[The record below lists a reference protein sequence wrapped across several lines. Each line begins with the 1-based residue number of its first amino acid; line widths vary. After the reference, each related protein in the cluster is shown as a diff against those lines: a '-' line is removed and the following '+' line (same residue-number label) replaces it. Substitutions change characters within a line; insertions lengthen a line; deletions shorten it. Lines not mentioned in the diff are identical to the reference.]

1 MMNNSTSDQLLSFIR
16 ESTCSFLA
24 VKTASELLTK
34 NGYKKLGENEKWE
47 LTPGGRYY
55 VTRNQSAIIAF
66 NIPSDTSSLS
76 FMISASHSDSP
87 CFKVKHNP
95 ETDASGYT
103 KINVEAYGGMLR
115 ATWLDRPLSA
125 SGRVTYLDGS
135 KVVSKLID
143 LKKPLFMIPSVAI
156 HMNRSANE
164 NASYNLATD
173 MQPITGTS
181 LCKGSF
187 MRLVSESAGVNEGDI
202 ISHELFLYP
211 VDNGTVWGANDEFVS
226 SPRLDDLQCAY
237 ASLRA
242 LTETEASGAVAVAY
256 VSDNE
261 EVGSGTKQ
269 GADSTFLYDTL
280 SRINACL
287 GSDDNALKQALA
299 SSFMVSADNAHAV
312 HPNHPEY
319 ADGSHRP
326 VMNGGIVI
334 KHAASQTYTT
344 DAISSAL
351 FTALC
356 KKADVPLQHF
366 VNRSDMRGGSTLGNI
381 SGTHVSINTV
391 DIGLPQL
398 AMHSSYETAGV
409 KDTDYLISALK
420 MLFTS
425 SINMTADG
433 EYEVK

>member
-1 MMNNSTSDQLLSFIR
+1 MNNTTSNQLLSFISA
-16 ESTCSFLA
+16 STCSFLA
-24 VKTASELLTK
+24 VKTASNLLDK
-34 NGYKKLGENEKWE
+34 SGYKKLGENDKWE
-47 LTPGGRYY
+47 LVPGGRYY

-66 NIPSDTSSLS
+66 NIPNECSALS

-115 ATWLDRPLSA
+115 STWLDRPLSA
-125 SGRVTYLDGS
+125 SGRVTCLEGS
-135 KVVSKLID
+135 KVVSTVID

-181 LCKGSF
+181 LSKGSF
-187 MRLVSESAGVNEGDI
+187 MKLISESIGVNEGDVI
-202 ISHELFLYP
+202 DHELFLYP
-211 VDNGTVWGANDEFVS
+211 VDNGTVWGANDEFIS

-242 LTETEASGAVAVAY
+242 LTEANNGSAVAVAY
-256 VSDNE
+256 VADNE

-269 GADSTFLYDTL
+269 GADSTFLSDTL
-280 SRINACL
+280 SRISACL
-287 GSDDNALKQALA
+287 GNDENGLRQALA

-319 ADGSHRP
+319 ADGGHRP

-344 DAISSAL
+344 DAISSAI

-398 AMHSSYETAGV
+398 AMHSCYETAGV

-425 SINMTADG
+425 SINMTSDG

>member
-1 MMNNSTSDQLLSFIR
+1 MNNSTSNQLLSFISD
-16 ESTCSFLA
+16 STCSFLA
-24 VKTASELLTK
+24 VKSASDLLDSY
-34 NGYKKLGENEKWE
+34 GYKKLGENEKWV
-47 LTPGGRYY
+47 LVPGGRYY

-66 NIPSDTSSLS
+66 NLPEVCSSPS

-125 SGRVTYLDGS
+125 SGRVTYMSGN

-181 LCKGSF
+181 SAKGSL
-187 MRLVSESAGVNEGDI
+187 MKTVSECVGISEGDI

-211 VDNGTVWGANDEFVS
+211 VDNGTVWGANDEFIS

-242 LTETEASGAVAVAY
+242 LIESKCGSSVAVAY
-256 VSDNE
+256 IADNE

-269 GADSTFLYDTL
+269 GADSAFLYDTL
-280 SRINACL
+280 SRISHCL
-287 GSDDNALKQALA
+287 GGDENTLKQALA

-312 HPNHPEY
+312 HPNHTEY

-344 DAISSAL
+344 DAVSSAL
-351 FTALC
+351 FTAIC

-398 AMHSSYETAGV
+398 AMHSCYETAGV

-420 MLFTS
+420 MLFSS
-425 SINMTADG
+425 SINMTNDG
-433 EYEVK
+433 EYELK

>member
-1 MMNNSTSDQLLSFIR
+1 MNNTTSNQLLSFI
-16 ESTCSFLA
+16 SNSNCSFLA
-24 VKTASELLTK
+24 VKTASELLEES
-34 NGYKKLGENEKWE
+34 GYKKLGENEKWD
-47 LTPGGRYY
+47 LVAGGRYY

-66 NIPSDTSSLS
+66 NIPECTSSLS

-135 KVVSKLID
+135 MVVSKIID

-181 LCKGSF
+181 LSKGSF
-187 MRLVSESAGVNEGDI
+187 MKLVSDCVGVSESNI
-202 ISHELFLYP
+202 ISHEMFLYP
-211 VDNGTVWGANDEFVS
+211 VDSGTVWGANDEFVS

-242 LTETEASGAVAVAY
+242 LTEANNGSAVAVAY

-280 SRINACL
+280 SRIASCFGNDENGL
-287 GSDDNALKQALA
+287 RQALA

-344 DAISSAL
+344 DAISSAI

-425 SINMTADG
+425 SINMTSDG
-433 EYEVK
+433 EYEIK

>member
-1 MMNNSTSDQLLSFIR
+1 MNNSTSNQLLSFIGN
-16 ESTCSFLA
+16 STCSFLA
-24 VKTASELLTK
+24 VKTASEML
-34 NGYKKLGENEKWE
+34 NESGYKKLGENEKWE
-47 LTPGGRYY
+47 LVPGGRYY

-66 NIPSDTSSLS
+66 NIPEITSYLS

-125 SGRVTYLDGS
+125 SGRVTYTDGS

-156 HMNRSANE
+156 HMNRNANE

-181 LCKGSF
+181 LSKGSL
-187 MRLVSESAGVNEGDI
+187 MKLVAENAGVSEGDI

-211 VDNGTVWGANDEFVS
+211 FDKGTIWGANDEFVS

-242 LTETEASGAVAVAY
+242 LTEANSGNAVAVAY

-280 SRINACL
+280 SRINACFGNDENGL
-287 GSDDNALKQALA
+287 RQALA

-319 ADGSHRP
+319 ADGGHRP

-344 DAISSAL
+344 DAISSAI

-409 KDTDYLISALK
+409 LDTDYLISALK

-425 SINMTADG
+425 SVNMTADG
-433 EYEVK
+433 EYEIK

>member
-1 MMNNSTSDQLLSFIR
+1 MNNSTSNQLLGFIG

-24 VKTASELLTK
+24 VKTASELLEK
-34 NGYKKLGENEKWE
+34 GGYKKLGENEKWD
-47 LTPGGRYY
+47 LTPGGRYF

-66 NIPSDTSSLS
+66 NIPKSISSLS

-87 CFKVKHNP
+87 CFKIKHNP

-115 ATWLDRPLSA
+115 STWLDRPLSA
-125 SGRVTYLDGS
+125 SGRVTYADGN

-143 LKKPLFMIPSVAI
+143 LKKPLFMIPSTAI

-181 LCKGSF
+181 SAKGSL
-187 MRLVSESAGVNEGDI
+187 MKLISESIGVAESDI
-202 ISHELFLYP
+202 IGHELFLYP
-211 VDNGTVWGANDEFVS
+211 VDNGTIWGANDEFVS

-242 LTETEASGAVAVAY
+242 LTEAENASAVAVAY
-256 VSDNE
+256 VADNE

-280 SRINACL
+280 SRISACL
-287 GSDDNALKQALA
+287 GNDENEFRQALA

-344 DAISSAL
+344 DAVSSAI

-366 VNRSDMRGGSTLGNI
+366 ANRSDMRGGSTLGNI

-425 SINMTADG
+425 SINMTGDG
-433 EYEVK
+433 EYEVR

>member
-1 MMNNSTSDQLLSFIR
+1 MKLVSD
-16 ESTCSFLA
+16 C
-24 VKTASELLTK
+24 V
-34 NGYKKLGENEKWE
+34 G
-47 LTPGGRYY
+47 
-55 VTRNQSAIIAF
+55 
-66 NIPSDTSSLS
+66 
-76 FMISASHSDSP
+76 
-87 CFKVKHNP
+87 
-95 ETDASGYT
+95 
-103 KINVEAYGGMLR
+103 
-115 ATWLDRPLSA
+115 
-125 SGRVTYLDGS
+125 
-135 KVVSKLID
+135 
-143 LKKPLFMIPSVAI
+143 
-156 HMNRSANE
+156 
-164 NASYNLATD
+164 
-173 MQPITGTS
+173 
-181 LCKGSF
+181 
-187 MRLVSESAGVNEGDI
+187 VSESDI
-202 ISHELFLYP
+202 ISHEMFLYP
-211 VDNGTVWGANDEFVS
+211 VDSGTVWGANDEIVT

-242 LTETEASGAVAVAY
+242 LTEANNGSAVAVAY

-280 SRINACL
+280 SRIAACFGNDENGL
-287 GSDDNALKQALA
+287 RQALA

-344 DAISSAL
+344 DAISSAI

-425 SINMTADG
+425 SINMTSDG
-433 EYEVK
+433 EYEVT

>member
-1 MMNNSTSDQLLSFIR
+1 MNNSTSNQLLSFISS
-16 ESTCSFLA
+16 STCSFLA
-24 VKTASELLTK
+24 VKTSSELLDK
-34 NGYKKLGENEKWE
+34 NGYERLGENEKWS
-47 LTPGGRYY
+47 LKAGGRYY
-55 VTRNQSAIIAF
+55 VTRNQSAMIAF
-66 NIPSDTSSLS
+66 NIPSNASSLS

-95 ETDASGYT
+95 ETDAVGYT

-125 SGRVTYLDGS
+125 SGRVTYTDGC
-135 KVVSKLID
+135 KVVSRLID
-143 LKKPLFMIPSVAI
+143 LKKPLFMIPSITI

-164 NASYNLATD
+164 NATYNLAAD

-181 LCKGSF
+181 LARGSL
-187 MRLVSESAGVNEGDI
+187 MKLVAESAKVDEKDI

-211 VDNGTVWGANDEFVS
+211 VDNGTVWGANDEFIS

-242 LTETEASGAVAVAY
+242 LTEAECGNAVAVAY

-269 GADSTFLYDTL
+269 GADSSFLYDTL

-287 GSDDNALKQALA
+287 GNDENGLKQALA

-319 ADGSHRP
+319 ADASHRP
-326 VMNGGIVI
+326 VINGGIVI

-344 DAISSAL
+344 DAISSAI
-351 FTALC
+351 FAVLC

-409 KDTDYLISALK
+409 KDTDYLIAALK
-420 MLFTS
+420 ALFAS
-425 SINMTADG
+425 QINMADDG
-433 EYEVK
+433 EYEIL

>member
-1 MMNNSTSDQLLSFIR
+1 MNNSTSNQLLSFIG

-24 VKTASELLTK
+24 VKTASELLEK
-34 NGYKKLGENEKWE
+34 GGYKKLGENEKWD
-47 LTPGGRYY
+47 LTPGGRYF

-66 NIPSDTSSLS
+66 NIPKSISSLS

-87 CFKVKHNP
+87 CFKVKHSP

-115 ATWLDRPLSA
+115 STWLDRPLSA
-125 SGRVTYLDGS
+125 SGRVTYSDGN

-143 LKKPLFMIPSVAI
+143 LKKPLFMIPSAAI

-181 LCKGSF
+181 SANGSL
-187 MRLVSESAGVNEGDI
+187 MKLISESIGVAESDI
-202 ISHELFLYP
+202 IGHELFLYP
-211 VDNGTVWGANDEFVS
+211 IDNGTIWGANDEFVS
-226 SPRLDDLQCAY
+226 SARLDDLQCAY

-242 LTETEASGAVAVAY
+242 LTEAENASAVAVAY
-256 VSDNE
+256 VADNE

-269 GADSTFLYDTL
+269 GADSTFLYDAL
-280 SRINACL
+280 SRISACF
-287 GSDDNALKQALA
+287 GNDENEFRQALA

-344 DAISSAL
+344 DAVSSAI

-398 AMHSSYETAGV
+398 AMHSCYETAGV

-425 SINMTADG
+425 SINMTGDG
-433 EYEVK
+433 EYEVR

>member
-1 MMNNSTSDQLLSFIR
+1 MSNSTSNLLLSFLR
-16 ESTCSFLA
+16 ESSCSFLA
-24 VKTASELLTK
+24 VKTASELLEGC
-34 NGYKKLGENEKWE
+34 GYKRLCEGEKWE
-47 LTPGGRYY
+47 LDGGGRYY

-66 NIPSDTSSLS
+66 NIPKDVSALS
-76 FMISASHSDSP
+76 FMITASHSDSP

-103 KINVEAYGGMLR
+103 KINVEGYGGMLR
-115 ATWLDRPLSA
+115 STWLDRPLSA
-125 SGRVTYLDGS
+125 SGRVTYMEGS
-135 KVVSKLID
+135 RIVSRLTD

-164 NASYNLATD
+164 NASYNLASD

-181 LCKGSF
+181 ICKGSF
-187 MRLVSESAGVNEGDI
+187 MKLLSESVGVNENDI
-202 ISHELFLYP
+202 VSHEMFLYP
-211 VDNGTVWGANDEFVS
+211 VENGTVWGANDEFIS

-242 LTETEASGAVAVAY
+242 LTEAENGSAVALAY

-261 EVGSGTKQ
+261 EVGSSTKQ
-269 GADSTFLYDTL
+269 GADSSFLYDTL
-280 SRINACL
+280 SRIAFCL
-287 GSDDNALKQALA
+287 GNDENRLKQSLA
-299 SSFMVSADNAHAV
+299 SSFMVSADNAHAL

-319 ADGSHRP
+319 ADSCHRP

-344 DAISSAL
+344 DAISSAI
-351 FTALC
+351 FTAIC

-366 VNRSDMRGGSTLGNI
+366 VNRSDLRGGSTLGNI

-420 MLFTS
+420 SLFTS
-425 SINMTADG
+425 QIIMTADG

>member
-1 MMNNSTSDQLLSFIR
+1 MNNTTSNQLLSFISN
-16 ESTCSFLA
+16 STCSFLA
-24 VKTASELLTK
+24 VKTASELLEES
-34 NGYKKLGENEKWE
+34 GYKKLGENEKWE
-47 LTPGGRYY
+47 LVTGGRYY

-66 NIPSDTSSLS
+66 NIPECTSSLS

-87 CFKVKHNP
+87 CFKVKHTP

-135 KVVSKLID
+135 MVVSKIID

-181 LCKGSF
+181 LSKGSF
-187 MRLVSESAGVNEGDI
+187 MKLVSDCVGVSESDI
-202 ISHELFLYP
+202 ISHEMFLYP
-211 VDNGTVWGANDEFVS
+211 VDKGTVWGANDEFVS

-242 LTETEASGAVAVAY
+242 LTEANNGSAVAVAY

-280 SRINACL
+280 SRIASCFGNDENGL
-287 GSDDNALKQALA
+287 RQALA

-312 HPNHPEY
+312 HPNHHEY

-344 DAISSAL
+344 DAISSAI

-398 AMHSSYETAGV
+398 AMHSCYETAGV

-433 EYEVK
+433 EYEIK

>member
-1 MMNNSTSDQLLSFIR
+1 MNNSTSNQLLSFISD
-16 ESTCSFLA
+16 STCSFLA
-24 VKTASELLTK
+24 VKTASELL
-34 NGYKKLGENEKWE
+34 NESGYKKLGENEKWE
-47 LTPGGRYY
+47 LVPGGRYY

-66 NIPSDTSSLS
+66 NIPESTSSLS

-125 SGRVTYLDGS
+125 SGRVTYTDGN

-173 MQPITGTS
+173 MLPITGTS
-181 LCKGSF
+181 LSKGSL
-187 MRLVSESAGVNEGDI
+187 MKLVAENAEVSEGDI

-211 VDNGTVWGANDEFVS
+211 FDKGTIWGANDEFVS

-242 LTETEASGAVAVAY
+242 LTEANSGNAVAVAY
-256 VSDNE
+256 VADNE

-287 GSDDNALKQALA
+287 GNDENVLRQALA

-319 ADGSHRP
+319 ADGGHLP

-344 DAISSAL
+344 DAISSAI

-398 AMHSSYETAGV
+398 AMHSCYETAGV
-409 KDTDYLISALK
+409 KDTDYLVSALK

-425 SINMTADG
+425 SVNMTADG
-433 EYEVK
+433 EYEIK

>member
-1 MMNNSTSDQLLSFIR
+1 MNDSTSDQLLSFISS
-16 ESTCSFLA
+16 STCSFLA
-24 VKTASELLTK
+24 VKTASELL
-34 NGYKKLGENEKWE
+34 NECGYKKLGENEKWE
-47 LTPGGRYY
+47 LIPGGRYY

-66 NIPSDTSSLS
+66 NIPKSISSLS

-87 CFKVKHNP
+87 CFKVKHSP
-95 ETDASGYT
+95 ETDVSGYT

-115 ATWLDRPLSA
+115 STWLDRPLSA
-125 SGRVTYLDGS
+125 SGRITYTEGN

-181 LCKGSF
+181 SAKGSL
-187 MRLVSESAGVNEGDI
+187 MKLISESIGVNENDI
-202 ISHELFLYP
+202 IGHELFLYP

-242 LTETEASGAVAVAY
+242 LTEAKTTDAVAVAY

-280 SRINACL
+280 SRINASFGNDENGL
-287 GSDDNALKQALA
+287 RQALA

-344 DAISSAL
+344 DAVSSAI

-409 KDTDYLISALK
+409 LDTDYLISALK

-425 SINMTADG
+425 SVNMTTDG
-433 EYEVK
+433 EYEIK